1 MKIFLTILLLTIIT
15 TKTLS
20 SPIFINKNANNNND
34 IAELFNN
41 WQSQEQATS
50 FCNGIT
56 TFISNSSKEFI
67 KLLENM
73 TNSFNNM
80 LGLNSLIPESN
91 IKKTSAAPPKTT
103 KSTTRAAA
111 TTTTTSKTTVEI
123 VDNSEKTTID

>member
-1 MKIFLTILLLTIIT
+1 MKIFLLIVLLTIFT
-15 TKTLS
+15 AKTIS
-20 SPIFINKNANNNND
+20 SPIFINKNSNND
-34 IAELFNN
+34 NDVAELFNN

-80 LGLNSLIPESN
+80 LGLNSLIPESDN
-91 IKKTSAAPPKTT
+91 KKTSAAPPKTT
-103 KSTTRAAA
+103 KSTTSAAAA
-111 TTTTTSKTTVEI
+111 TTTLKPTVDI
-123 VDNSEKTTID
+123 VDNSEKPSFD

>member
-20 SPIFINKNANNNND
+20 SPIFINKNSNNNND

-103 KSTTRAAA
+103 KSPTSAAA
-111 TTTTTSKTTVEI
+111 TTTTSKTTVEI